1 MNMFFHNLNTIEYID
16 ISACFVIFISLLISL
31 AITILKMMMYM
42 YLGSIY
48 ST

>member
-1 MNMFFHNLNTIEYID
+1 MFFHNFYTIEYID

-31 AITILKMMMYM
+31 AITILKMKMYM
-42 YLGSIY
+42 YLDYIH